1 MDIPG
6 DEYRWIQEVSYRQA
20 DGQALHTV
28 IYLSAAAILW
38 ALLYFNYLLLSVYF
52 TPITWAVLCSIP
64 LRRWQDSI
72 MESLELE
79 TSVRLISL
87 RVMYGVCTRVVLDV
101 VRDSVT
107 GKLCHLL
114 FLWVGCSR
122 LVWSLG
128 WSLGVLS
135 ISFLLLVVIFLYLFW
150 KALSPLVRRYS
161 ARLVKPIVWPIEMLG
176 KVLKFEDIVQKP
188 LRLWLSNT
196 QNRRMII
203 ALALLVVS
211 VVVSVALGLWLCVS
225 ILYELLH
232 LIDVLSSGVAGARI
246 FTHASLVIMPL
257 NTLQQTA
264 THCNTLEHTAACC
277 NMLPHAATHCNTLQT
292 LQRAATR
299 CNTLQHAATGS
310 NTLQHTAT
318 HCNTL

>member
-1 MDIPG
+1 
-6 DEYRWIQEVSYRQA
+6 
-20 DGQALHTV
+20 
-28 IYLSAAAILW
+28 
-38 ALLYFNYLLLSVYF
+38 
-52 TPITWAVLCSIP
+52 
-64 LRRWQDSI
+64 
-72 MESLELE
+72 
-79 TSVRLISL
+79 
-87 RVMYGVCTRVVLDV
+87 
-101 VRDSVT
+101 
-107 GKLCHLL
+107 
-114 FLWVGCSR
+114 
-122 LVWSLG
+122 
-128 WSLGVLS
+128 VLS